1 MLVSSVASMQPRKP
15 NQGAMADLFKTLSK
29 AARLVRKGRPM
40 SALFAM
46 QGGLKPPAPVKTRS
60 PKAPRRPG
68 AKPEAVRQMRPAP
81 GTFGTHEFD
90 CKDGK
95 ISFRLYTPRG
105 SKRRSLP
112 LVVMLHGCSQT
123 ASDFATG
130 TGMNALADELGCLVL
145 YPQQSQR
152 ANLARCWNWH
162 RPRNQTRGEGE
173 PALIAALV
181 RHVLAIAAGNPK
193 RVFIA
198 GISAGGSAA
207 AIIGSAYPDVF
218 TAVGVHS
225 GVARGTIRTLPSAL
239 AAMRGEGRARSSG
252 RAARPLPTIVFHGD
266 KDCVVHP
273 SNAAGFLDTLERSQP
288 GPLVSRTYCGKSG
301 KGRDFTRKVY
311 RSSGGNIL
319 LEDWTIHGSGHEWS
333 GGSAFASYTD
343 PLGPDA
349 SREMMRFFLSQRR
362 AS

>member
-1 MLVSSVASMQPRKP
+1 
-15 NQGAMADLFKTLSK
+15 MADLFKTLSK

-40 SALFAM
+40 SALIAM
-46 QGGLKPPAPVKTRS
+46 QDGLKPTAAPRTRL
-60 PKAPRRPG
+60 PKAPRRKQ
-68 AKPEAVRQMRPAP
+68 AKPAAARQPRPAP
-81 GTFGTHEFD
+81 GTFGAHEFD
-90 CKDGK
+90 CRHGA
-95 ISFRLYTPRG
+95 IHFRLYTPRG
-105 SKRRSLP
+105 PKRRNRP

-130 TGMNALADELGCLVL
+130 TGMNELADELGCLVL

-162 RPRNQTRGEGE
+162 RPRNQARGEGE
-173 PALIAALV
+173 PALIAALT
-181 RHVLAIAAGNPK
+181 RHVLAIAAGNSE

-207 AIIGSAYPDVF
+207 AIVGAAYPDLF
-218 TAVGVHS
+218 IAVGVHS

-239 AAMRGEGRARSSG
+239 AAMRGDKRAGFTGRAT
-252 RAARPLPTIVFHGD
+252 RPLPTIVFHGD
-266 KDCVVHP
+266 EDRVVHP
-273 SNAAGFLDTLERSQP
+273 SNAAGFLNTLERSQP
-288 GPLVSRTYCGKSG
+288 GPLISRTYYGKSD

-311 RSSGGNIL
+311 RSSSGNTL

-333 GGSAFASYTD
+333 GGSASASYTD
-343 PLGPDA
+343 PLAPNA

-362 AS
+362 AN

>member
-1 MLVSSVASMQPRKP
+1 
-15 NQGAMADLFKTLSK
+15 MADLFKILSK

-40 SALFAM
+40 SALVAM
-46 QGGLKPPAPVKTRS
+46 QDELKPPAPRRSRS
-60 PKAPRRPG
+60 PKKPPHIG
-68 AKPEAVRQMRPAP
+68 AKPAAARQPRPAP
-81 GTFGTHEFD
+81 GTFGAHEFE
-90 CKDGK
+90 CAHGT
-95 ISFRLYTPRG
+95 IHFRLYTPRG
-105 SKRRSLP
+105 PKRRNRP

-162 RPRNQTRGEGE
+162 RPKNQARGEGE
-173 PALIAALV
+173 PALIVALT
-181 RHVLAIAAGNPK
+181 RHVIALAAGNPK

-207 AIIGSAYPDVF
+207 AIIGAAYPDLF

-225 GVARGTIRTLPSAL
+225 GVALGTIRTLPSAL
-239 AAMRGEGRARSSG
+239 AAMRGEGRARSTG
-252 RAARPLPTIVFHGD
+252 RAPRPLPTIIFHGD
-266 KDCVVHP
+266 EDRVVHP
-273 SNAAGFLDTLERSQP
+273 SNAAAFLNTLERSQP
-288 GPLVSRTYCGKSG
+288 GPLISRTYYGKSG
-301 KGRDFTRKVY
+301 KGRDFTRKLY

-343 PLGPDA
+343 PRGPDA

-362 AS
+362 GS

>member
-1 MLVSSVASMQPRKP
+1 
-15 NQGAMADLFKTLSK
+15 MADLFKAFSK
-29 AARLVRKGRPM
+29 AALLVRKGRPM
-40 SALFAM
+40 SALIAV
-46 QGGLKPPAPVKTRS
+46 QDGLKPRKT
-60 PKAPRRPG
+60 AG
-68 AKPEAVRQMRPAP
+68 AKSAKTAKRSGAAKPVPPRHPRPAP
-81 GTFGTHEFD
+81 GTFGAHEFE
-90 CKDGK
+90 CPHGT
-95 ISFRLYTPRG
+95 IHFRLYTPRG
-105 SKRRSLP
+105 PKRRNLP

-130 TGMNALADELGCLVL
+130 TGMNQLADELGCLVL

-162 RPRNQTRGEGE
+162 RPKNQARGEGE
-173 PALIAALV
+173 PALIAALT
-181 RHVLAIAAGNPK
+181 RHALALGAGNPK

-207 AIIGSAYPDVF
+207 AIIGAAYPDLF
-218 TAVGVHS
+218 LAVGVHS

-239 AAMRGEGRARSSG
+239 AAMRGEGRGRSTG
-252 RAARPLPTIVFHGD
+252 KVTRPLPTIVFHGD
-266 KDCVVHP
+266 EDRVVHP
-273 SNAAGFLDTLERSQP
+273 SNAVGFLNTLERSQP
-288 GPLVSRTYCGKSG
+288 GPLVSRTYYGKSVR
-301 KGRDFTRKVY
+301 GRDFTRKVY

-343 PLGPDA
+343 PSGPDA

-362 AS
+362 PG

>member
-1 MLVSSVASMQPRKP
+1 
-15 NQGAMADLFKTLSK
+15 
-29 AARLVRKGRPM
+29 M
-40 SALFAM
+40 SALIAM
-46 QGGLKPPAPVKTRS
+46 QGGLETPAPAKVRS
-60 PKAPRRPG
+60 PKAPRRISRKPAAARQARPG
-68 AKPEAVRQMRPAP
+68 P

-90 CKDGK
+90 CAHGT
-95 ISFRLYTPRG
+95 IHFRLYTPRS
-105 SKRRSLP
+105 SKRRNLP

-145 YPQQSQR
+145 YPQQSHR

-162 RPRNQTRGEGE
+162 RPRNQARGAGE
-173 PALIAALV
+173 PALIAALT
-181 RHVLAIAAGNPK
+181 RHVLALAVANPK

-207 AIIGSAYPDVF
+207 AIIGAAYPDLF

-252 RAARPLPTIVFHGD
+252 RATRPLPTIVFHGD
-266 KDCVVHP
+266 EDRVVHP
-273 SNAAGFLDTLERSQP
+273 SSAAGFLNTLERSQP
-288 GPLVSRTYCGKSG
+288 GALVSRTYYGKSD

-311 RSSGGNIL
+311 RSSSGNIL

-333 GGSAFASYTD
+333 GGSAFGSYTD
-343 PLGPDA
+343 PLGPNA

-362 AS
+362 AN

>member
-1 MLVSSVASMQPRKP
+1 
-15 NQGAMADLFKTLSK
+15 MADLFKTLSK

-40 SALFAM
+40 SALIAM
-46 QGGLKPPAPVKTRS
+46 QVGLKSPASTKTRS
-60 PKAPRRPG
+60 SKAAPRTS
-68 AKPEAVRQMRPAP
+68 AKPAAARHVRPAP

-90 CKDGK
+90 CAHGTIKY
-95 ISFRLYTPRG
+95 RLYAPRAG
-105 SKRRSLP
+105 KRRGLP
-112 LVVMLHGCSQT
+112 LIVMLHGCSQT

-130 TGMNALADELGCLVL
+130 TGMNELADELGYLVL

-162 RPRNQTRGEGE
+162 RPRNQARGEGE

-181 RHVLAIAAGNPK
+181 RHVLAITAGNPE

-207 AIIGSAYPDVF
+207 AIIGAAYPDLF

-239 AAMRGEGRARSSG
+239 AAMRGEGRARSTG

-266 KDCVVHP
+266 EDRVVHP
-273 SNAAGFLDTLERSQP
+273 SNAAGFLNTLERSQP
-288 GPLVSRTYCGKSG
+288 GPLVSRTHYGKSD

-311 RSSGGNIL
+311 RSPGGNIL

-343 PLGPDA
+343 PLGPNA

-362 AS
+362 AK